1 MKKRHIFKNQA
12 CRHSYLLQSFIFQ
25 QHLVFLTSIYT
36 GHISIDKGLFP
47 DSISETRTKKCK
59 KTAKRYK
66 MTGSC
71 TPFAKRN
78 ALHFHA
84 KKKKDKETFYHEWSF
99 CLDLNSGIC
108 YSIGTEHSFC

>member
-1 MKKRHIFKNQA
+1 
-12 CRHSYLLQSFIFQ
+12 
-25 QHLVFLTSIYT
+25 
-36 GHISIDKGLFP
+36 
-47 DSISETRTKKCK
+47 
-59 KTAKRYK
+59 